1 MDIFLFFKTL
11 ADMFYAVPV
20 FDYLLLIVAIAFFI
34 VALRNIEEYYPIDY
48 LVFAFM
54 IMLSITFVR
63 SFSGFDHYIKML
75 SAFMLY
81 FIGRGYNYDIE
92 KVKNALVKSYTIVLL
107 LHILLFLLG
116 IGFINWGN
124 SLTFRGL
131 YYFKT
136 DFSMAMI
143 FAISTIVFLT
153 RIPVKYKILT
163 WIIIE
168 YLIIRSNTRA
178 ALLISFIVFGIW
190 LISIREEL
198 TGAKIT
204 INIKYVVWVLLGLF
218 VGIILLTKI
227 LSLPVFEKYSFI
239 SFKFNSLSELY
250 SDANTQGRNHVWE
263 NIFKIY
269 ENSSIV
275 DKLVGIDY
283 ISDRWN
289 GYDSHNGYL
298 KILFTTGIIGL
309 GIFIGI
315 IVIYIKALNDIKDR
329 CSFYF
334 NISIIISFL
343 LASISQSSIDFT
355 QMTWIVMFF
364 IGNTISQ
371 VSTCEQDKSSPT
383 LIEDNF
389 KD

>member
-11 ADMFYAVPV
+11 ADMFYGFPI
-20 FDYLLLIVAIAFFI
+20 FDYLLLVVAIAFFI
-34 VALRNIEEYYPIDY
+34 VALRNIENYYLIDY
-48 LVFAFM
+48 LAFAFM

-63 SFSGFDHYIKML
+63 SLSGFNHYIKML

-81 FIGRGYNYDIE
+81 FVGRGYIYDIE
-92 KVKNALVKSYTIVLL
+92 KIKNALVKSYTIVLL
-107 LHILLFLLG
+107 LHIVLFLLG

-143 FAISTIVFLT
+143 FTISTIVFFT
-153 RIPVKYKILT
+153 KIPIKYKLLT

-190 LISIREEL
+190 LISIREEI
-198 TGAKIT
+198 TGTKIT
-204 INIKYVVWVLLGLF
+204 INFKYVVLVLLGLLF
-218 VGIILLTKI
+218 GMILLTKI
-227 LSLPVFEKYSFI
+227 LSLPVFEKYHFLSFR
-239 SFKFNSLSELY
+239 FNNLSELY
-250 SDANTQGRNHVWE
+250 SDSNTQGRNHVWE
-263 NIFKIY
+263 NIIKIY
-269 ENSSIV
+269 MDSSV
-275 DKLVGIDY
+275 VSKLVGIDY

-309 GIFIGI
+309 GIFIAI
-315 IVIYIKALNDIKDR
+315 IIIYIKNLNNIKDR
-329 CSFYF
+329 DSFYY
-334 NISIIISFL
+334 NISILITFL
-343 LASISQSSIDFT
+343 LASVSQSSIDFT
-355 QMTWIVMFF
+355 QMTWIFMFF
-364 IGNTISQ
+364 IGYTISM
-371 VSTCEQDKSSPT
+371 VNNIDDENEN
-383 LIEDNF
+383 I
-389 KD
+389 